1 VKVKE
6 EIVIDDSVLHK
17 ALEQIEKSLVVLK
30 QASEILKDNYTI
42 SGIEEI
48 EEGVN
53 RLKKLMSKRNNSIK
67 KRK

>member
-1 VKVKE
+1 MKKDDELKMKKETTFDDKV
-6 EIVIDDSVLHK
+6 LFK

-30 QASEILKDNYTI
+30 RASDILKGNYTI

-53 RLKKLMSKRNNSIK
+53 RLKKLIEEAK
-67 KRK
+67 